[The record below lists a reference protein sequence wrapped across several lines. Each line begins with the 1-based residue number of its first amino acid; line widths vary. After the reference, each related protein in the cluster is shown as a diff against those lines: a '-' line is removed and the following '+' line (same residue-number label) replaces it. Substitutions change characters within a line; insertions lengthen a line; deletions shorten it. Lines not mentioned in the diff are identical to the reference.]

1 MKRRLHADR
10 NSWPDSAAGWF
21 ALNREDEVTE
31 ESTAAFV
38 AWLAADPEH
47 QSEYDRLEQTWAAA
61 GTLAD
66 DPATALWIDE
76 GKSALRRSRPQR
88 RWYAVAASLTILV
101 VAVGALLL
109 VLDDAK
115 SYVTNIGE
123 QRLVVLDDGSY
134 IRLNTDTRI
143 EIAFTADARRVRLPQ
158 GEALFDVEPE
168 DKSRP
173 FLVETGDM
181 LVHVTGTRFNVK
193 RLDDE
198 TVVEVL
204 EGTVDLIDKADLG
217 SVLSRIGAGEKVT
230 VDPVGQASNI
240 EVANIDRIEAWQEGR
255 LEFSAASLEAVIE
268 EFNRYSKTR
277 IVIGDPELND
287 IQVSGAFQIGRT
299 ASLVGA
305 LEEAFPVRAVKRPD
319 EFLLLPDK
327 T

>member
-1 MKRRLHADR
+1 MKRRSHPDR
-10 NSWPDSAAGWF
+10 HNWPNSAADWF
-21 ALNREDEVTE
+21 ALNRDGEVTE

-38 AWLAADPEH
+38 AWLAADPER
-47 QSEYDRLEQTWAAA
+47 QAEYDHLEQTWAAA
-61 GTLAD
+61 GALAD
-66 DPATALWIDE
+66 DPVTALWIDE
-76 GKSALRRSRPQR
+76 GKSALRRRRPQR
-88 RWYAVAASLTILV
+88 RWLAVAASLAILV

-123 QRLVVLDDGSY
+123 QRLVVLDDGSHV
-134 IRLNTDTRI
+134 RLNTDTRI

-168 DKSRP
+168 GRSRP
-173 FLVETGDM
+173 FLVETGDK
-181 LVHVTGTRFNVK
+181 LVRVTGTRFNVK

-198 TVVEVL
+198 TIVEVL
-204 EGTVDLIDKADLG
+204 EGTVELVDRTDLS
-217 SVLSRIGAGEKVT
+217 SVLSQINAGEKIT
-230 VDPVGQASNI
+230 VDPIGRASDI
-240 EVANIDRIEAWQEGR
+240 GIANIDRIEAWQEGR

-305 LEEAFPVRAVKRPD
+305 LEEAFPVKAVRRPD
-319 EFLLLPDK
+319 EFLLMPDE